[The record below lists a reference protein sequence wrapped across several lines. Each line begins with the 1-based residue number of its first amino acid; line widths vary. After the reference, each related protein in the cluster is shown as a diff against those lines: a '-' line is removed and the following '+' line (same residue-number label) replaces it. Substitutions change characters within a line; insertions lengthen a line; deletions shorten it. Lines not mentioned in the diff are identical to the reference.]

1 MDNPEAPGGKR
12 KRSISTAMP
21 QQTRQPVQLQTPGN
35 VPQINYLAKARSGKM
50 RLIEGDADDFGNIL
64 GLIDDYE
71 GVLQRHESLAANLGA
86 KLVGPL
92 LLKSVEK
99 LFEGPIKVTTTYP
112 AEAVSITWLDVID
125 FARSTPQNFV
135 LSESR
140 SGGRVCQ
147 FWINQCSV
155 EISED
160 DYRLIIS
167 GAPERM
173 LPTQPIVDDEVAE
186 LGTMDILEQRLS
198 MLIKRADL
206 VAARA
211 RQLNYHLKGR
221 KSAIASRR
229 VVAQSPEQTGASSS
243 AQFMTNQTQASTSNG
258 EGRSIHLD
266 LLRQFQQHDDRK
278 GMPSRIKGSHSQTD
292 ATGSPMS
299 GGSPTPT
306 SFGRRVTA
314 PMPSGADD
322 GTGGQYRPLIAARIE
337 KMNRN
342 DPIWPPCDRCRRL
355 RMECTKYLTACGGC
369 TKKHAKC
376 SWRDITEE
384 EIAFLIQIPESS
396 IENEDGALEVA
407 DMNANLDPDLRLM
420 NGGGMHLGG
429 HSSEGL
435 IGPGDG
441 KRGDVLTDEH
451 SILTQMASAAATE
464 GNR

>member
-21 QQTRQPVQLQTPGN
+21 QQTRQPVQPQTPGN

-71 GVLQRHESLAANLGA
+71 GVLQRHESLAANLGV

-112 AEAVSITWLDVID
+112 AEAVTITWLDVLD

-140 SGGRVCQ
+140 GGGRVCQ

-173 LPTQPIVDDEVAE
+173 LPTQPILDDEVAE

-266 LLRQFQQHDDRK
+266 LLRQFQHDDRK

-384 EIAFLIQIPESS
+384 EIAFLIQIPEPS

-429 HSSEGL
+429 HGSEGL
-435 IGPGDG
+435 IGPGEG